1 MEGNPN
7 FSAKGNSVA
16 ANLPDSGIAQRIWK
30 FFASVKLTV
39 GVLLTLAATSVLGTL
54 IPQNADP
61 ALYFQKYGEKLF
73 RVFWLFDLF
82 DMYHSWWFQFLLLL
96 MTLNLLV
103 CSVDRLSSTWQVIFP
118 RKPVFN
124 RAQFEK
130 LPGRRT
136 FTASGTPEE
145 LLARYQSLVARRFR
159 RSRLETTPDGGV
171 IFAEKGRWSRLG
183 AYVVHLGVLLL
194 LIGALVGSWAGF
206 EGFVNI
212 PEKESADSI
221 QLRSNGQPHQLPFSV
236 RLDRFQISFY
246 DEHNRMPKEYRS
258 TLTILED
265 GQPVMTRDIL
275 VNDPLRYRGINIFQS
290 SYGQINPKATDTAP
304 PESFT
309 LVFTSSASGMVYRQK
324 AAIGEEIA
332 IPEGLGKFV
341 VQSFQSSYDFMGHD
355 MGAALIGRLTRP
367 DGQPTEVVLP
377 LEHPNFDKMSA
388 RFNTLRTGAVFIAV
402 DDVVSRTPPPE
413 RRFYTGLQVTRDPGV
428 PTVYAGFSAMLIGC
442 CIAFF
447 ISHQRVCI
455 AVSRGRGK
463 HSEVMVAATANRSKL
478 GAERRVEKLARLI
491 ADPPAGPRP
500 GAAE

>member
-1 MEGNPN
+1 M
-7 FSAKGNSVA
+7 A
-16 ANLPDSGIAQRIWK
+16 AHVPDSGVPQRIWK

-103 CSVDRLSSTWQVIFP
+103 CSLDRLSSTWRVIFP

-130 LPGRRT
+130 LPGRRS

-145 LLARYQSLVARRFR
+145 LLARYQPLLARRFR
-159 RSRLETTPDGGV
+159 RSRLETTADGGV

-183 AYVVHLGVLLL
+183 AYVVHIGVLLL
-194 LIGALVGSWAGF
+194 LIGALVGSWNGF

-212 PEKESADSI
+212 PEKESTDTI
-221 QLRSNGQPHQLPFSV
+221 QLRSNGQPQQLPFSV

-246 DEHNRMPKEYRS
+246 DERSRMPKEYRS

-265 GQPVMTRDIL
+265 GEPVMTRDIL
-275 VNDPLRYRGINIFQS
+275 VNAPLRYRGINIFQS
-290 SYGQINPKATDTAP
+290 SYGQITPKSTDTTP
-304 PESFT
+304 PEAFT

-324 AAIGEEIA
+324 AAIGAKIA
-332 IPEGLGKFV
+332 IPEGLGKFE
-341 VQSFQSSYDFMGHD
+341 VQSFQPSYDFMGND
-355 MGAALIGRLTRP
+355 MGPALIGRLTRP
-367 DGQPTEVVLP
+367 DGQTAEVSLP
-377 LEHPNFDKMSA
+377 LERPNFDKMSP
-388 RFNTLRTGAVFIAV
+388 RFNALRTGAVFIAV
-402 DDVVSRTPPPE
+402 DEVVRRTPPPE

-428 PTVYAGFSAMLIGC
+428 PVVYAGFSAMLIGC

-447 ISHQRVCI
+447 ISHERVCI
-455 AVSRGRGK
+455 AVSRSRGK
-463 HSEVMVAATANRSKL
+463 RSEVMVAATANRSKL
-478 GAERRVEKLARLI
+478 GAEKRVEKLVRLI
-491 ADPPAGPRP
+491 ADPPAG
-500 GAAE
+500 A

>member
-1 MEGNPN
+1 M
-7 FSAKGNSVA
+7 A
-16 ANLPDSGIAQRIWK
+16 AHVPDSGVPQRIWK

-103 CSVDRLSSTWQVIFP
+103 CSLDRLSSTWRVIFP
-118 RKPVFN
+118 RRAVFN

-130 LPGRRT
+130 LPSRRT

-145 LLARYQSLVARRFR
+145 LLARYQPLLARRFR
-159 RSRLETTPDGGV
+159 RSRLEATPDGGV

-183 AYVVHLGVLLL
+183 AYVVHIGVLLL
-194 LIGALVGSWAGF
+194 LIGALIGSWAGF

-212 PEKESADSI
+212 PEKESTDTI
-221 QLRSNGQPHQLPFSV
+221 QLRSSGQPQQLPFGV

-246 DEHNRMPKEYRS
+246 DERSRMPKEYRS

-265 GQPVMTRDIL
+265 GEPVMTRDIL

-290 SYGQINPKATDTAP
+290 SYGQVNPKTADTTP
-304 PESFT
+304 PEAFT

-324 AAIGEEIA
+324 AAIGAEIA
-332 IPEGLGKFV
+332 IPEGLGKFE
-341 VQSFQSSYDFMGHD
+341 VQSFQPNYDFMGHD
-355 MGAALIGRLTRP
+355 MGPAVIGRLTRP
-367 DGQPTEVVLP
+367 DGQVAEVLLP
-377 LEHPNFDKMSA
+377 LEHPNFDKMSP
-388 RFNTLRTGAVFIAV
+388 RFNALRTGAVFIAV
-402 DDVVSRTPPPE
+402 DEVVGRTPPPE

-428 PTVYAGFSAMLIGC
+428 PVVYAGFSAMLIGC

-455 AVSRGRGK
+455 AVSRSRGK
-463 HSEVMVAATANRSKL
+463 RSEVMVAATANRSKL
-478 GAERRVEKLARLI
+478 GAERRVEKLVRLI
-491 ADPPAGPRP
+491 ADPPAG
-500 GAAE
+500 A

>member
-1 MEGNPN
+1 L
-7 FSAKGNSVA
+7 KGNTVA
-16 ANLPDSGIAQRIWK
+16 AHVPDSGVPQRIWK

-103 CSVDRLSSTWQVIFP
+103 CSLDRLSSTWRVIFP
-118 RKPVFN
+118 RRPVFN

-145 LLARYQSLVARRFR
+145 LLARYQPLLARRFR
-159 RSRLETTPDGGV
+159 RSRLEATPDGGV

-183 AYVVHLGVLLL
+183 AYVVHIGVLLL
-194 LIGALVGSWAGF
+194 LIGALIGSWAGF

-212 PEKESADSI
+212 PEKESTDTI
-221 QLRSNGQPHQLPFSV
+221 QLRSSGQPQQLPFGV

-246 DEHNRMPKEYRS
+246 DERSRMPKEYRS

-265 GQPVMTRDIL
+265 GEPVMTRDIL

-290 SYGQINPKATDTAP
+290 SYGQVNPKTADTTP
-304 PESFT
+304 PEAFT

-324 AAIGEEIA
+324 AAIGAEIA
-332 IPEGLGKFV
+332 IPEGLGKFEI
-341 VQSFQSSYDFMGHD
+341 QSFQPNYDFMGHD
-355 MGAALIGRLTRP
+355 MGPAVIGRLTRP
-367 DGQPTEVVLP
+367 DGQVAEVLLP
-377 LEHPNFDKMSA
+377 LEHPNFDKMSP
-388 RFNTLRTGAVFIAV
+388 RFNALRTGAVFIAV
-402 DDVVSRTPPPE
+402 DEVVRRTPPPE

-428 PTVYAGFSAMLIGC
+428 PVVYAGFSAMLIGC

-455 AVSRGRGK
+455 AVSRSRGK
-463 HSEVMVAATANRSKL
+463 RSEVMVAATANRSKL
-478 GAERRVEKLARLI
+478 GAERRVEKLVRLI
-491 ADPPAGPRP
+491 ADPPAG
-500 GAAE
+500 A